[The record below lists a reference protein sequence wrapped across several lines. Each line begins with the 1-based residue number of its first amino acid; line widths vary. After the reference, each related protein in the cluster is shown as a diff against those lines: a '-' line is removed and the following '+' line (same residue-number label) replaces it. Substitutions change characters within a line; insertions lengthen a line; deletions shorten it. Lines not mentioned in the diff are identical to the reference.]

1 MIEQL
6 NIVLAGVGGQGTLV
20 AGKLLGAV
28 AGQIGLDVKVS
39 EVHGM
44 SQRGGS
50 VITYVRMSR
59 RVFSPIVEPG
69 TADFIL
75 AFEEVEALRWAH
87 LLQHNGIMLVNTLRI
102 IPMTVA
108 MGKAVYP
115 DNILDSLRD
124 VAADRARVHAIDAVG
139 LAAEAGSSR
148 AVNLVMIGAMA
159 ACMDVPADLYRR
171 AIDQVFAEKYRA
183 VNQKAFEAGSAIMME
198 RLNQAQA

>member
-1 MIEQL
+1 MIEKL
-6 NIVLAGVGGQGTLV
+6 NLVLAGVGGQGTLV

-28 AGQIGLDVKVS
+28 ASQIGLDVKVS

-59 RVFSPIVEPG
+59 QVFSPIVEQG

-87 LLQHNGIMLVNTLRI
+87 LLHHNGIMLVNTLRI
-102 IPMTVA
+102 VPMTVA

-115 DNILDSLRD
+115 DNILGSLRD
-124 VAADRARVHAIDAVG
+124 VAGDRARVYAIDAAG
-139 LAAEAGSSR
+139 LAADAGSSR

-159 ACMDVPADLYRR
+159 ACLDVPAEQYHQ

-183 VNQKAFEAGSAIMME
+183 VNQKAFDAGSAIKIG
-198 RLNQAQA
+198 RAHV

>member
-1 MIEQL
+1 MIEHL

-28 AGQIGLDVKVS
+28 ASQIGLDVKVS

-50 VITYVRMSR
+50 VVTYVRMSR

-87 LLQHNGIMLVNTLRI
+87 LLHHGGIMLVNILRT
-102 IPMTVA
+102 IPLTVA

-115 DNILDSLRD
+115 DNIIASLRE
-124 VAADRARVHAIDAVG
+124 VAGSRARIQPVDAVA
-139 LAAEAGSSR
+139 LATAAGSSR
-148 AVNLVMIGAMA
+148 AANLVMIGAMA
-159 ACMDVPADLYRR
+159 ACLDVPADLFRQ
-171 AIDQVFAEKYRA
+171 AIDQVFAEKYRLT
-183 VNQKAFEAGSAIMME
+183 NQKAFEAGSAIMME
-198 RLNQAQA
+198 RFDPS

>member
-1 MIEQL
+1 MMDHL

-28 AGQIGLDVKVS
+28 ASQIGLDVKVS

-50 VITYVRMSR
+50 VVTYVRMSR

-87 LLQHNGIMLVNTLRI
+87 LLHHGGIMLVNTLRT
-102 IPMTVA
+102 IPLTVA

-115 DNILDSLRD
+115 DNIIASLRE
-124 VAADRARVHAIDAVG
+124 VAGSRARIQPIDAVG
-139 LAAEAGSSR
+139 LAAAAGSSR
-148 AVNLVMIGAMA
+148 AVNMVMIGAMA
-159 ACMDVPADLYRR
+159 ACLDVPVDLFRQ
-171 AIDQVFAEKYRA
+171 AIDQVFAEKYRLT
-183 VNQKAFEAGSAIMME
+183 NQKAFEAGSAIMME
-198 RLNQAQA
+198 RLDQA